1 MGAFTD
7 WLKKREENRERARK
21 SGQRLAPEVYRAIGI
36 KVPGERTPGAS
47 GQRRVAKI
55 SRASRKVNRRKA
67 RGMSVRGKVRL

>member
-21 SGQRLAPEVYRAIGI
+21 SGKRLEPEVYRATGE
-36 KVPGERTPGAS
+36 KTGERTPGARAR
-47 GQRRVAKI
+47 RRVAKI